1 MNIIK
6 NYWFIIAA
14 IVTVST
20 AWGQSQVKIL
30 SLEDAIKETA
40 TTQRQVNDLKAQT
53 ERIDERTK
61 SLIDSQVRQERMIE
75 MLLTNQQNF
84 IKQNK
89 N

>member
-6 NYWFIIAA
+6 NYWFVIVA

-61 SLIDSQVRQERMIE
+61 SLIDSQIRQERMIE
-75 MLLTNQQNF
+75 ILLSNQQNY

>member
-6 NYWFIIAA
+6 NYWFVIVA

-61 SLIDSQVRQERMIE
+61 SLIDSQIRQERMIE
-75 MLLTNQQNF
+75 MLLSNQQNY

>member
-6 NYWFIIAA
+6 NYWFVIVA

-75 MLLTNQQNF
+75 MLLSNQRNY

>member
-6 NYWFIIAA
+6 NYWFVIVA

-40 TTQRQVNDLKAQT
+40 TTQRQVNDLKVQT

-61 SLIDSQVRQERMIE
+61 SLIDSQIRQERMIE
-75 MLLTNQQNF
+75 MLLSNQQNY